1 MADFAATCLRRLR
14 RRAADDGGFGL
25 VELLIA
31 TTILTIAIGALV
43 TTFAASAVSLRRA
56 GQKGTALT
64 LADTQMERYRTRTF
78 TAVRIDGT
86 LVPTTGSTYVT
97 AHSNEDA
104 TIPPSTNQALAGQ
117 NGDDACSTTNEPPA
131 CLPIQNVTGPDGHA
145 YRVDTYVNYV
155 NNDSTLSIATPASGL
170 TLKRVTIVVR
180 DGDDRDDPGPRIL
193 GVRGG
198 VTRPPAPQARAAR
211 CR

>member
-1 MADFAATCLRRLR
+1 MAGFAATRLRRLR
-14 RRAADDGGFGL
+14 RRATDDGGFGL
-25 VELLIA
+25 IELLIA
-31 TTILTIAIGALV
+31 TTLLIIGIGALV

-64 LADTQMERYRTRTF
+64 LADTQMERYRTRSF
-78 TAVRIDGT
+78 MSVRIDGT
-86 LVPTTGSTYVT
+86 QIPTDSTSTYVT
-97 AHSNEDA
+97 AHSLEDD

-145 YRVDTYVNYV
+145 YRIDTYVNYV
-155 NNDSTLSIATPASGL
+155 YNDSTLSIHTPASGL

-180 DGDDRDDPGPRIL
+180 DRDTGTIL
-193 GVRGG
+193 
-198 VTRPPAPQARAAR
+198 AREQSAFEGA
-211 CR
+211 